1 MSDTQTKLQRIL
13 SISERLAAA
22 IDADIKALEKGR
34 PGEMKSIEPETQ
46 KLSLLYE
53 KELAGFSPKEAAAM
67 PPELRA
73 KLMVAAKRL
82 NECLERQQRL
92 LKRMRTISEGMVRA
106 VADEMQRRQMAA
118 RPYAPRP
125 IAKPRPAA
133 AMVYNSVV

>member
-1 MSDTQTKLQRIL
+1 MSDTQARLQRIL
-13 SISERLAAA
+13 AIGERLAAA

-34 PGEMKSIEPETQ
+34 PQEMKSIEPETQ

-53 KELAGFSPKEAAAM
+53 KELAGFSPKEAAGM

-73 KLMVAAKRL
+73 RLVASGKRL
-82 NECLERQQRL
+82 NDCLERQQRL

-106 VADEMQRRQMAA
+106 VAEEMQRRQIAA

-125 IAKPRPAA
+125 MAKPRPTA